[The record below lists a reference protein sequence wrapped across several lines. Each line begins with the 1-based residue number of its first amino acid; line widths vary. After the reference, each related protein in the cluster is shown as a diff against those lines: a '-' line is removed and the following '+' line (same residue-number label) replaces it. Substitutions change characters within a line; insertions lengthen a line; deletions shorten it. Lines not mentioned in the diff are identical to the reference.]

1 MSRLFNPAQSVEV
14 RCNERGAP
22 VWISW
27 ERGQKVLEINN
38 RWRIDDEW
46 WRKEISRMYYEV
58 VVPMGLI
65 EVYMDRLTG
74 EWFLERI
81 HD

>member
-1 MSRLFNPAQSVEV
+1 MLEV
-14 RCNERGAP
+14 
-22 VWISW
+22 
-27 ERGQKVLEINN
+27 NN

-46 WRKEISRMYYEV
+46 WCKEISRMYYEI
-58 VVPMGLI
+58 VVPTGLV
-65 EVYMDRLTG
+65 EVYQDLLTG